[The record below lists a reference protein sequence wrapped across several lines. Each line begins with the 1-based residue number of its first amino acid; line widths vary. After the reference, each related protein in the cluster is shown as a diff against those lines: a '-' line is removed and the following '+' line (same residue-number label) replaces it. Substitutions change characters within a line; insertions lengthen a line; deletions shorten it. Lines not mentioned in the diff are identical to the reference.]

1 MKKNKWR
8 LFKQIIARFVLKTVQ
23 PKRGIRELDID
34 KKRAFPIQ
42 MALDTGG
49 YFYYQYVQIGEKLK
63 TKLFNTHRKFENFQI
78 LFEILRHSSGLLIFL
93 VVLCVLFVSSQLYS
107 INIFWLEKK
116 DIVLILTVYAGGAIA
131 LLGIIFAL
139 YSVGFQTTTE
149 KFSTKVTDYLN
160 SEQVGRFFFKLLTFS
175 ALFSIVNLILQFASD
190 DSLMHLFYL
199 STFLTASSLLSVLI
213 FKDDYITK
221 LKPKQVFKRLYK
233 ESIKTVRLVNLYN
246 QPDVKSFSLYHT
258 KNVRSFKLYQPIHSS
273 WSLIGYF
280 QNQLSDRL
288 DIGNSLYVDLIRDK
302 KYEDASFGIMSFAYL
317 LAEYVSIK
325 HFIDKK
331 FGWWFP
337 DEQEL
342 AKSSPHIIP
351 LKLNYESQGIGR
363 LGQTIKNVNWV
374 EDRILSFFKQIQENT
389 DFQESPLLGNSL
401 INAYEIILAG
411 KFSKTSKG
419 YEKNLFGAIENQ
431 TFNLSEKIYQQF
443 TDLGLKLAEV
453 EECNGNYINTFVRI
467 KTAMLDGFSVRS
479 FPGKLVDWKLNIT
492 EKLSMLIDDNH
503 ITINFEEVVS
513 WKLPRYFHETFVDI
527 LERLNVEEEIE
538 RKVITNSEW
547 LTKEVLDLIKKKENT
562 VITNRIDLMIPSIIR
577 LSAQSKDE
585 VFKGYIGGAILSAF
599 NQLIDQDRWRTIQTI
614 VQKYRKDLFKI
625 FIVIN
630 TEQFIET
637 ELQNQIDHGIFSA
650 LVKRNKAVFYFYLGL
665 FHLTQSH
672 LRQVLNKK
680 DNQAVLKTL
689 RRPLMLGGLAYLV
702 SELDQDSF
710 YVSTFTR
717 QLEYFSNTQNIED
730 LYQQLIEIKSKGGFT
745 FFNIGLE
752 EANRY
757 RYFYRDVI
765 NSISKLPKDY
775 ITHGSSLFGM
785 SSTETVKH
793 PSEFVRKMASSRFS
807 DMDECQKGYVE
818 WLKKRRQVQ
827 NLIKVLKS
835 KIKNEK

>member
-1 MKKNKWR
+1 M
-8 LFKQIIARFVLKTVQ
+8 ARFVLKMVQ
-23 PKRGIRELDID
+23 PKHWSVRELGID

-42 MALDTGG
+42 MALDTSG
-49 YFYYQYVQIGEKLK
+49 YFYYQYVQIGEKLR

-78 LFEILRHSSGLLIFL
+78 LFEILKHSSGLLIFL
-93 VVLCVLFVSSQLYS
+93 VVLCVLFVSNQLYS

-160 SEQVGRFFFKLLTFS
+160 SEQVGRFFFKLLAFS

-190 DSLMHLFYL
+190 NSLMHLFYL

-221 LKPKQVFKRLYK
+221 LKPQQVFKRLYR
-233 ESIKTVRLVNLYN
+233 ESVKIIKLVNLYN

-258 KNVRSFKLYQPIHSS
+258 KNIRSFKLYHPIHSS

-280 QNQLSDRL
+280 QNQLSDML
-288 DIGNSLYVDLIRDK
+288 DIGNSLYMDLIKDR
-302 KYEDASFGIMSFAYL
+302 KYEDATFGIMSFAYL

-342 AKSSPHIIP
+342 VKSSPHNIP
-351 LKLNYESQGIGR
+351 LKLNYESRGIGR
-363 LGQTIKNVNWV
+363 LGQTIKNTDWV

-389 DFQESPLLGNSL
+389 DFQKFPLLGNSL
-401 INAYEIILAG
+401 INAYEITLAG

-419 YEKNLFGAIENQ
+419 YEKNLLGVIENQ
-431 TFNLSEKIYQQF
+431 IFNLSEKVYQQF
-443 TDLGLKLAEV
+443 IDLGSKLARV
-453 EECNGNYINTFVRI
+453 EECNGNYINASMRI
-467 KTAMLDGFSVRS
+467 KTAMLDGLSVRS
-479 FPGKLVDWKLNIT
+479 FPGKLVDWKPDITKKLNMFT
-492 EKLSMLIDDNH
+492 SGGH
-503 ITINFEEVVS
+503 ITVDSERIIS
-513 WKLPRYFHETFVDI
+513 WKLPKYFHETFVDI
-527 LERLNVEEEIE
+527 LGKLSVEEEIE
-538 RKVITNSEW
+538 RIVITDPEW
-547 LTKEVLDLIKKKENT
+547 LTKEVFELIKKKENE
-562 VITNRIDLMIPSIIR
+562 VIRKRIDLMIPSMAK
-577 LSAQSKDE
+577 LSAQSEDE
-585 VFKGYIGGAILSAF
+585 VFKSYIGGAILSTF
-599 NQLIDQDRWRTIQTI
+599 NQLIDQNRWKTIQTT
-614 VQKYRKDLFKI
+614 VQKYRKELFKI

-630 TEQFIET
+630 TKQFVEA
-637 ELQNQIDHGIFSA
+637 ELRDQIDHGIFSA
-650 LVKRNKAVFYFYLGL
+650 LVKRNKVVFYFYLGL
-665 FHLTQSH
+665 FYLTQSH
-672 LRQVLNKK
+672 LRQVLDKK
-680 DNQAVLKTL
+680 DNQAILKTL

-702 SELDQDSF
+702 SELDQDS
-710 YVSTFTR
+710 YYISTFTR
-717 QLEYFSNTQNIED
+717 QIEYLSNTQNIED
-730 LYQQLIEIKSKGGFT
+730 LYKQLIDIKKKGGFT
-745 FFNIGLE
+745 FFNVGLE

-757 RYFYRDVI
+757 RHFYRDVI
-765 NSISKLPKDY
+765 NSISELPKDY

-793 PSEFVRKMASSRFS
+793 PSEFVRKMASFRFS
-807 DMDECQKGYVE
+807 DMDECQEGYIE

-827 NLIKVLKS
+827 NLIKVLKL